1 MKEGSLLKRTIVV
14 TGLLVGVSTL
24 WVALVSVTAVTVV
37 DHAISRTPVREVVV
51 PATTA
56 PKAATASN
64 KATSPAPSSDR
75 GATPNG

>member
-1 MKEGSLLKRTIVV
+1 MKEGSLLKRTLIV
-14 TGLLVGVSTL
+14 TGLLVGISTV

-37 DHAISRTPVREVVV
+37 DRAISKTPAREVVV
-51 PATTA
+51 PPTAA

-64 KATSPAPSSDR
+64 KAVTPAPSSDR